1 LVALR
6 LSGVNV
12 SLKRNPEVER
22 KTIMKKK
29 IIRSGL
35 MLACALLT
43 TAVYMTATA
52 QAAKCSSAKWDV
64 ATIMAVKAHPPAQGE
79 DANTIQYDV
88 TVRVGN
94 AEYIVLYVLPDGI
107 DKELVLNRLG
117 IDGLV
122 LVGKDTIKYNDDL
135 GNTHEV
141 PIISRRAIAAK
152 GHAQAR

>member
-1 LVALR
+1 M
-6 LSGVNV
+6 
-12 SLKRNPEVER
+12 
-22 KTIMKKK
+22 TTKK

-35 MLACALLT
+35 MLAFALLT
-43 TAVYMTATA
+43 FAVYMTAGD
-52 QAAKCSSAKWDV
+52 QVPKSSSPKWEV
-64 ATIMAVKAHPPAQGE
+64 ATIMAVKTPTPTQGE
-79 DANTIQYDV
+79 DAKPTRYYV
-88 TVRVGN
+88 TVRVGS
-94 AEYIVLYVLPDGI
+94 AEYIVLYAPPDGM
-107 DKELVLNRLG
+107 DKELVVNRLG

>member
-1 LVALR
+1 M
-6 LSGVNV
+6 
-12 SLKRNPEVER
+12 LKKE
-22 KTIMKKK
+22 

-35 MLACALLT
+35 MLACTLLT
-43 TAVYMTATA
+43 TAVYMTATD
-52 QAAKCSSAKWDV
+52 QAAKSSLAKWEV
-64 ATIMAVKAHPPAQGE
+64 ATIMAVKAPTPAQGE
-79 DANTIQYDV
+79 DAKPIRYYV

-94 AEYIVLYVLPDGI
+94 ADYIVLYAPPDGI
-107 DKELVLNRLG
+107 DKQLVLNRLG

-141 PIISRRAIAAK
+141 LILSRRAITAR